1 MANIKNN
8 ITTSFKVDISNLK
21 SGISEANRQIKLANA
36 EFKAAASSLDFMAD
50 SSDGIKTKLEQLNKV
65 LDNQEKILDAYKKQ
79 LELTVKEQGDGSK
92 AADDLRIK
100 IANQQAAVNDTKKQ
114 IQDYDAKLEEA
125 EKSMKDGAD
134 AADDLGDALDDA
146 GDSADKAAG
155 GGFTILK
162 GAIADLVANAIS
174 KAVEALKDFAK
185 EVVTVGMEFDSQ
197 MSKVKAISGATSDEM
212 VLLRDKAKEMGETT
226 KFTASEAGEAFEY
239 MAMAGW
245 KTEEML
251 NGIEG
256 IMNLAAAS
264 GESLGTTSDIVT
276 DALTAFG
283 YTAKDAGHFADVLA
297 AAATN
302 ANTDVAMMGQSFK
315 YVAPL
320 AGAMS
325 YSAEDVA
332 VALGLM
338 ANAGVKA
345 DQAGTT
351 LRNILQRMAKPTK
364 ESANAMTELGLALY
378 DENGKMYSLMEIMQ
392 QLREGFVQVKIP
404 IEEYDAA
411 VAELDRQLADGE
423 IKQKKYAD
431 ALEELNLRAFGA
443 EGAEKARAAAML
455 GGARAMSGLLAIANA
470 SQKDF
475 DDLTNTIYDCGGA
488 AQNMADIMLDNLGGD
503 MTILQSKLAGVKLA
517 LYEQLEPALRSGV
530 EVLEKMVEVLKWIVD
545 HSAAIAA
552 GLKVIA
558 AGVAAYVAYTTALKI
573 MQDGFMSLTIV
584 TKAVAAAQAVLN
596 AVMAANPIGLI
607 IAAIA
612 ALVAAFVILWNNCEE
627 FREFWINLWEGIKE
641 VASVVGEA
649 IAGFFANAWDA
660 IKNAWSA
667 AGEFFS
673 ETWETVKT
681 AFANVGEWFSDIF
694 SKAWDGIK
702 TAWNAVGDFFG
713 DIWQKIKDTFS
724 GIGDWF
730 KNVFE
735 GARDIIEKIWESV
748 TEIVKAPIN
757 FLIKGL
763 NKFIDALNKI
773 EIPDWVPGV
782 GGYGLS
788 IPRIQELERGGVLKR
803 GQMGLLEGNGAEA
816 VVPLENNSAWINA
829 TAQAMKQALQAEG
842 IMGGE
847 MAPAAGAQNITF
859 NQYNTSP
866 KALSRLD
873 IYRQTQNQLNFA
885 RGAI

>member
-1 MANIKNN
+1 MADIKNN
-8 ITTSFKVDISNLK
+8 ITTSFKADISNLK
-21 SGISEANRQIKLANA
+21 SGISEANRQIRLANA
-36 EFKAAASSLDFMAD
+36 EFKAAASSLDFMAN
-50 SSDGIKTKLEQLNKV
+50 SADGIKTKLDQLNKV
-65 LDNQEKILDAYKKQ
+65 LDNQEKILEAYKKQ

-125 EKSMKDGAD
+125 EKSMKDGAK
-134 AADDLGDALDDA
+134 AADNLGDAVDDA
-146 GDSADKAAG
+146 GDKAKSAGD
-155 GGFTILK
+155 GGFTVLK

-185 EVVTVGMEFDSQ
+185 EVVNVGMEFDTQ
-197 MSKVKAISGATSDEM
+197 MSKVKAISGATADEM
-212 VLLRDKAKEMGETT
+212 TALRDKAKEMGEST
-226 KFTASEAGEAFEY
+226 KYTATEAGEAFEY

-245 KTEEML
+245 KSSDML

-264 GESLGTTSDIVT
+264 GENLGTTSDIVT

-283 YTAKDAGHFADVLA
+283 LSAKDAGHFADVLA

-302 ANTDVAMMGQSFK
+302 SNTNVGMLGQSFK

-325 YSAEDVA
+325 YSAEDIA

-338 ANAGVKA
+338 ANAGIKA
-345 DQAGTT
+345 DMAGTS
-351 LRNILQRMAKPTK
+351 LRNVLQRMAKPTK
-364 ESANAMTELGLALY
+364 ESENAMTELGLALY

-392 QLREGFVQVKIP
+392 QMRGAFSNIIIP

-411 VAELDRQLADGE
+411 VAELDQQLADGT
-423 IKQKKYAD
+423 IKQKKYD
-431 ALEELNLRAFGA
+431 EALEELNLRAFGA

-455 GGARAMSGLLAIANA
+455 GGARALAGLLAIANA
-470 SQKDF
+470 TEEDF
-475 DDLTNTIYDCGGA
+475 DALTASIYNCEGA
-488 AQNMADIMLDNLGGD
+488 AQTMADTMLDNLGGD

-545 HSAAIAA
+545 HSAAIAG

-573 MQDGFMSLTIV
+573 MHDGFMSLTIV

-607 IAAIA
+607 IAAIT
-612 ALVAAFVILWNNCEE
+612 ALVAAFVVLWNNCEE
-627 FREFWINLWEGIKE
+627 FREFWINLWENIKE

-667 AGEFFS
+667 AGDFFGGVWDS
-673 ETWETVKT
+673 VKNAFSNVGEWFSDVFTTAWENIKS
-681 AFANVGEWFSDIF
+681 AFANVGEWF
-694 SKAWDGIK
+694 KG
-702 TAWNAVGDFFG
+702 
-713 DIWQKIKDTFS
+713 
-724 GIGDWF
+724 
-730 KNVFE
+730 VFE
-735 GARDIIEKIWESV
+735 GAKDIIGKIWESV
-748 TEIVKAPIN
+748 TEIVKAPVN

-773 EIPDWVPGV
+773 QIPDWVPGV
-782 GGYGLS
+782 GGYGLD
-788 IPRIQELERGGVLKR
+788 IPRINELERGGVLKR
-803 GQMGLLEGNGAEA
+803 GQIGFLEGNGAEA
-816 VVPLENNSAWINA
+816 VVPLENNAAWINA
-829 TAQAMKQALQAEG
+829 TAQAMKQALESEG
-842 IMGGE
+842 IIAGAAT
-847 MAPAAGAQNITF
+847 APAAGQGIVF
-859 NQYNTSP
+859 NQYNNSP

-873 IYRQTQNQLNFA
+873 IYRATQNQLNFA
-885 RGAI
+885 RGTI

>member
-1 MANIKNN
+1 MADIKNN
-8 ITTSFKVDISNLK
+8 ITTSFKADISQLK
-21 SGISEANRQIKLANA
+21 SGISEANRQIRLANA
-36 EFKAAASSLDFMAD
+36 EFKAAASSLDFMAN
-50 SSDGIKTKLEQLNKV
+50 SADGIRAKLDQLNKV
-65 LDNQEKILDAYKKQ
+65 LNNQEKILDAYKKQ

-125 EKSMKDGAD
+125 EKSMKDGAK
-134 AADDLGDALDDA
+134 AADNLGDAVDDA
-146 GDSADKAAG
+146 GDKAKSAGD
-155 GGFTILK
+155 GGFTVLK

-185 EVVTVGMEFDSQ
+185 EVVNVGMEFDTQ
-197 MSKVKAISGATSDEM
+197 MSKVKAISGATADEM
-212 VLLRDKAKEMGETT
+212 TALRDKAKEMGEST
-226 KFTASEAGEAFEY
+226 KYTATEAGEAFEY

-245 KTEEML
+245 KSSEML

-264 GESLGTTSDIVT
+264 GENLGTTSDIVT

-283 YTAKDAGHFADVLA
+283 LSAKDAGHFADVLA

-302 ANTDVAMMGQSFK
+302 SNTNVGMLGQSFK

-325 YSAEDVA
+325 YSAEDIA

-338 ANAGVKA
+338 ANAGIKA
-345 DQAGTT
+345 DMAGTS
-351 LRNILQRMAKPTK
+351 LRNVLQRMAKPTK

-392 QLREGFVQVKIP
+392 QMRGAFSNIMIP

-411 VAELDRQLADGE
+411 VAELDQQLADGT
-423 IKQKKYAD
+423 IKQKKYD
-431 ALEELNLRAFGA
+431 EALEELNLRAFGA

-455 GGARAMSGLLAIANA
+455 GGARALAGLLAIANA
-470 SQKDF
+470 TEEDF
-475 DDLTNTIYDCGGA
+475 DSLTASIYNCEGA
-488 AQNMADIMLDNLGGD
+488 AQTMADTMLDNLGGD

-530 EVLEKMVEVLKWIVD
+530 EVLGKMVEVLKWIVD

-573 MQDGFMSLTIV
+573 MKDGFMSLTIV

-612 ALVAAFVILWNNCEE
+612 SLVAAFVILWNNCEE
-627 FREFWINLWEGIKE
+627 FREFWINLWENIKE
-641 VASVVGEA
+641 VASIVGEA

-667 AGEFFS
+667 AGDFFGGVWDS
-673 ETWETVKT
+673 VKN
-681 AFANVGEWFSDIF
+681 AFANVGEWFSDVF
-694 SKAWDGIK
+694 T
-702 TAWNAVGDFFG
+702 TAWENIKSAFANVGE
-713 DIWQKIKDTFS
+713 
-724 GIGDWF
+724 WF
-730 KNVFE
+730 KGVFE
-735 GARDIIEKIWESV
+735 GAKNIIEKIWESV

-757 FLIKGL
+757 FLIRGL
-763 NKFIDALNKI
+763 NKFIDQLNKI
-773 EIPDWVPGV
+773 QIPDWVPGV
-782 GGYGLS
+782 GGYGLD
-788 IPRIQELERGGVLKR
+788 IPRINELERGGVLKR
-803 GQMGLLEGNGAEA
+803 GQIGFLEGNGAEA
-816 VVPLENNSAWINA
+816 VVPLENNAAWINA
-829 TAQAMKQALQAEG
+829 TAQAMKQALESEG
-842 IMGGE
+842 IIAGAAS
-847 MAPAAGAQNITF
+847 APAAGQGIVF
-859 NQYNTSP
+859 NQYNNSP

-873 IYRQTQNQLNFA
+873 IYRATQNQLNFA
-885 RGAI
+885 RGTI